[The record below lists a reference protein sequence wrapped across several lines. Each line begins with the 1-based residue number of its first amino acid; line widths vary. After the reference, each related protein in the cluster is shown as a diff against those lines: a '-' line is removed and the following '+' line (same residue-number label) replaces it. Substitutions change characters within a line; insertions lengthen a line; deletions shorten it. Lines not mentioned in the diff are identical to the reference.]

1 MTIHVNLELTDH
13 CNLKC
18 KMCSQSMREL
28 AHGEAMTF
36 MDFSTWKQGIDGLQD
51 IAQEVAISP
60 HWLGEPTLHPEFDRF
75 VSYAFEQNEQN
86 RLFREFKLHTNAVI
100 FPKSRSQ
107 LLLEV
112 AQNKAQAPNTFRF
125 VHFSVDA
132 FSPEVYQNVKGEI
145 EESKYM
151 TTLHD
156 SYNYDTTSMQN
167 SPKWHWALS
176 FNQKNFH
183 KRQEFFWNI
192 GSI

>member
-51 IAQEVAISP
+51 ITQEVAISP
-60 HWLGEPTLHPEFDRF
+60 HWLGEPTLHQIDRF

-86 RLFREFKLHTNAVI
+86 RLFRGFAYTNAVI
-100 FPKSRSQ
+100 FEKRSQ

-112 AQNKAQAPNTFRF
+112 AQNNAQAPNTFICSLF
-125 VHFSVDA
+125 LWMLF
-132 FSPEVYQNVKGEI
+132 
-145 EESKYM
+145 
-151 TTLHD
+151 T
-156 SYNYDTTSMQN
+156 
-167 SPKWHWALS
+167 
-176 FNQKNFH
+176 
-183 KRQEFFWNI
+183 
-192 GSI
+192 GSISNAEEEKRASI